1 MIDFVESLWQVNGT
15 QIGSITS
22 TYNAINCA
30 ANDPNGMTTAS
41 AFLETKLVFGCA
53 EQWLKSPKYA
63 MFKDLGYNRA
73 DGYTP
78 EIVASERFV
87 TAFIGLGNRKKY
99 NCI

>member
-1 MIDFVESLWQVNGT
+1 MTDFVKSLWRVSGT

-53 EQWLKSPKYA
+53 KQPLKSLKYA
-63 MFKDLGYNRA
+63 MFEDIGYNRA
-73 DGYTP
+73 DGCPWNRY
-78 EIVASERFV
+78 V
-87 TAFIGLGNRKKY
+87 TALIGLRNM
-99 NCI
+99 NI